1 MKETANAFVE
11 FCDHL
16 RRTDL
21 AFLVDDLDDL
31 YKLSGTLQGENILV
45 HELLLLLFFFAV
57 DLTSFEPERR
67 KENFNTFLP

>member
-45 HELLLLLFFFAV
+45 HEFFFVLFFFCRGL
-57 DLTSFEPERR
+57 DLF
-67 KENFNTFLP
+67 

>member
-45 HELLLLLFFFAV
+45 HEFLFFF
-57 DLTSFEPERR
+57 
-67 KENFNTFLP
+67 LPWT